1 LVFNTSYSFNSLEF
15 NLTDAKTLLRICAKR
30 FRTIKITAT
39 VKLVTMP
46 KLEIIA
52 ETAVKRGLRPSL
64 RAVITHLMRAQNVQS
79 DVCVVLADDAKLRAL
94 KLEFWNE
101 DATTDVLSFPQWEP
115 GDPFVPEV
123 LGDIVISL
131 PTAQVQ
137 ANARGHSLE
146 TEVVVLAAHGLTHL
160 LGFDHQTEPEWG
172 VFHESERQAIA
183 LLAVFN
189 AGKKP

>member
-1 LVFNTSYSFNSLEF
+1 
-15 NLTDAKTLLRICAKR
+15 
-30 FRTIKITAT
+30 
-39 VKLVTMP
+39 MP

-52 ETAVKRGLRPSL
+52 ETSVKKGLRPRL
-64 RAVITHLMRAQNVQS
+64 RAVMTHLMRAQNVRG
-79 DVCVVLADDAKLRAL
+79 DVCVVLSDDEKLRAL
-94 KLEFWNE
+94 KLEFWGE

-115 GDPFVPEV
+115 GDPFVPAV

-137 ANARGHSLE
+137 ADARGHSLE

-160 LGFDHQTEPEWG
+160 LGFDHQTESQWG

-183 LLAVFN
+183 LLAGFN
-189 AGKKP
+189 GKKP